1 MKILLPE
8 QNLELKHHYQALLK
22 VEITLLYMTYRQLAI
37 TFRIIAIAITIMAKK
52 VIDYCNN
59 Y

>member
-22 VEITLLYMTYRQLAI
+22 VEITLLYDIEALAI

-59 Y
+59 Q